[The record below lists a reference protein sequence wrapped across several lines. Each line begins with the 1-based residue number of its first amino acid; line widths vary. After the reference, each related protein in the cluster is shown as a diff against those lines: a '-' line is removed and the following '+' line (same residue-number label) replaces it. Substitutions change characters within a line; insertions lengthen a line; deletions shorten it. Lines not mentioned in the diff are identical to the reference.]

1 MFLNKKSIIFIVLL
15 LLSFNIF
22 CKDENPK
29 ILSFNNIFLDG
40 AVQRYIAIQELQ
52 DYTMPKP
59 GWVASLGYDFF
70 LSYSHSIQFMI
81 SSGHN
86 VISGSNPLVRML
98 DIYPLSMGLGY
109 AFSPNHRNW
118 QWFSVGVSGGGGVY
132 FSEISHYETVLNLV
146 NQNMTTT
153 NGSSYMFYGRL
164 NLGVN
169 FFDNKLKL
177 CINAGIDCIKEID
190 GIIPIPVVEV
200 GFRIYPVAAFRNVVR
215 KPKLQNSNVDNGSKS
230 CVISCKNAE
239 IFNDTLDNIYTEINS
254 LRRDIKGMQTEKIT
268 ETEVLKAYK
277 KGELINI
284 YFNANSDELTK
295 DSIKDLIEIGKYLE
309 QYPEHVILVQ
319 GHSAPFE
326 TEKLQYQ
333 MGLNR
338 ANIVRNY
345 LIENF
350 NIANK
355 RVKSE
360 SLGATQSGAKV
371 PGKTNEEYKKYRMVQ
386 LKNYQGGNNNE

>member
-1 MFLNKKSIIFIVLL
+1 MFLNKRNTTFIVLL
-15 LLSFNIF
+15 LLSFKIF
-22 CKDENPK
+22 CNDENPK

-40 AVQRYIAIQELQ
+40 AVQRYLAIQELQ

-86 VISGSNPLVRML
+86 VISGANPLVRML

-109 AFSPNHRNW
+109 SFSPNHRNW
-118 QWFSVGVSGGGGVY
+118 QWLSIGLSGGGGIY

-164 NLGVN
+164 NFGVN
-169 FFDNKLKL
+169 FFDNKLKF

-239 IFNDTLDNIYTEINS
+239 MFNDTLDNIYTEINS

-309 QYPEHVILVQ
+309 QYPEQEILVQ

-371 PGKTNEEYKKYRMVQ
+371 PGKTNEDYKKYRMVQ

>member
-1 MFLNKKSIIFIVLL
+1 MFLNKRNTTFIVLL
-15 LLSFNIF
+15 LLSFKIF
-22 CKDENPK
+22 CNDENPK

-40 AVQRYIAIQELQ
+40 AVQRYIAVQELQ

-59 GWVASLGYDFF
+59 GWIASLGYDFF

-86 VISGSNPLVRML
+86 VISGANPLVRML

-109 AFSPNHRNW
+109 SFSPNHRNW
-118 QWFSVGVSGGGGVY
+118 QWLSIGLSGGGGIY

-146 NQNMTTT
+146 NQNLTTT
-153 NGSSYMFYGRL
+153 NGLSYMFYGRL

-190 GIIPIPVVEV
+190 GIISIPVVEV

-239 IFNDTLDNIYTEINS
+239 MFNDTLDNIYTEINS
-254 LRRDIKGMQTEKIT
+254 LRRDIKGMQTEKVT

-295 DSIKDLIEIGKYLE
+295 DSIKALSEIGKYLE
-309 QYPEHVILVQ
+309 QYPEQEILVQ

-338 ANIVRNY
+338 ANIVRNF

-355 RVKSE
+355 RVKFE
-360 SLGATQSGAKV
+360 SLGASKSGTKEI
-371 PGKTNEEYKKYRMVQ
+371 GKTNEDYKKYRMVQ

>member
-1 MFLNKKSIIFIVLL
+1 MKIFSKIKEYKMFLIKKIIILIIF
-15 LLSFNIF
+15 LLSFNVVYSESVQETYNSSNVS
-22 CKDENPK
+22 KSQNLNDENPK

-40 AVQRYIAIQELQ
+40 AVQRYIAVQELQ

-59 GWVASLGYDFF
+59 GWIASLGYDFF

-86 VISGSNPLVRML
+86 VISGTNPLVRML

-109 AFSPNHRNW
+109 SFSPNHRNW
-118 QWFSVGVSGGGGVY
+118 QWLSIGLSGGGGIY

-146 NQNMTTT
+146 NQNLTTT
-153 NGSSYMFYGRL
+153 NGLSSMFYGRL
-164 NLGVN
+164 NFGVN

-190 GIIPIPVVEV
+190 GIISIPVVEV
-200 GFRIYPVAAFRNVVR
+200 GFRIYPVAAI
-215 KPKLQNSNVDNGSKS
+215 KS
-230 CVISCKNAE
+230 SRSYNE
-239 IFNDTLDNIYTEINS
+239 IHTEI
-254 LRRDIKGMQTEKIT
+254 
-268 ETEVLKAYK
+268 VKAYD

-284 YFNANSDELTK
+284 YFNANSDKLSKE
-295 DSIKDLIEIGKYLE
+295 SIQALIEVGKYLKFDSE
-309 QYPEHVILVQ
+309 QEILIQ

-338 ANIVRNY
+338 ANIVKNF
-345 LIENF
+345 LVENF
-350 NIANK
+350 NIESN
-355 RVKSE
+355 RIKSE
-360 SLGATQSGAKV
+360 SLGASQAGTIVS
-371 PGKTNEEYKKYRMVQ
+371 GKTNEDYKKYRMVQ
-386 LKNYQGGNNNE
+386 LKKIMKE